1 MNIHEQKKTCKII
14 DEFVLYLMRKGQK
27 KVNVD
32 INLDNENE
40 TIIKVKTNNLKPEV
54 IDKLMK
60 YINQERELEIEEY
73 GWELMGESDVSNELE
88 LVGLLIDR
96 LDIEFEGENCILI
109 LRRKH

>member
-40 TIIKVKTNNLKPEV
+40 TIIKVKTTNLQPEV
-54 IDKLMK
+54 IESARLAHGHIVPDAGNAVKLFAGCA
-60 YINQERELEIEEY
+60 RA
-73 GWELMGESDVSNELE
+73 
-88 LVGLLIDR
+88 
-96 LDIEFEGENCILI
+96 F
-109 LRRKH
+109 